1 MEQALSDIK
10 VLDLTHHVAGPHCT
24 GLLASFGAEVIKVER
39 PGQGDPTRQMGPFP
53 QDIPHPEKSGL
64 FLYLNNNKK
73 SITLNLKHPGGV
85 RILEELVRQSDILVE
100 SFSPRVMPG
109 LGLSYEKLET
119 INPKLIMTSI
129 SSFGQTGPY
138 RDYKATNMILDA
150 IVGDLYLRG
159 ETSRAPLHAGFS
171 IVGYFGGVCGFV
183 ATLTALCGRD
193 RIGIG
198 QYIDVSVME
207 AFLNAMDSNNSRYWQ
222 SGLITNRNYSPAW
235 HGGFPLCKNGYVKAR
250 PGPGKWEELAAFM
263 DIPELDDPRF
273 ATSAGRVEHSAEIDA
288 IMSSRLKG
296 EEKVDLFKRA
306 QEWRLAFG
314 YVATTKDILNDE
326 QFKSRGIFVEV
337 EHPEVGKVICLGA
350 PFQMSETP
358 WQMERP
364 APLLGEH
371 NEEIL
376 CGRLGFSKEDLTRL
390 RQAGTI

>member
-150 IVGDLYLRG
+150 IVGSLYLKG
-159 ETSRAPLHAGFS
+159 LPDRAPVQVGFS
-171 IVGYFGGVCGFV
+171 IAEYFGGVCGFL
-183 ATLTALCGRD
+183 ATLIALYARNKAGT
-193 RIGIG
+193 G
-198 QYIDVSVME
+198 QYLDVSIME
-207 AFLNAMDSNNSRYWQ
+207 AYLHSTETKISLYWLQ
-222 SGLITNRNYSPAW
+222 GLIPNRNFPPAW
-235 HGGFPLCKNGYVKAR
+235 YGGFARCNNGYLKAR
-250 PGPGKWEELAAFM
+250 PAPGRREELASFM
-263 DIPELDDPRF
+263 GLSELEDPRF
-273 ATSAGRVEHSAEIDA
+273 ATEGGRNEHAVEIDA
-288 IMSSRLKG
+288 IMASWFQRQ
-296 EEKVDLFKRA
+296 EKVDLFKRA
-306 QEWRLAFG
+306 QEWRMPFG

-326 QFKSRGIFVEV
+326 QFQSRGYFIET
-337 EHPEVGKVICLGA
+337 EHPEVGKVIRPGA
-350 PFQMSETP
+350 PFIMSETP

-376 CGRLGFSKEDLTRL
+376 CGRLGFSREDLTRL